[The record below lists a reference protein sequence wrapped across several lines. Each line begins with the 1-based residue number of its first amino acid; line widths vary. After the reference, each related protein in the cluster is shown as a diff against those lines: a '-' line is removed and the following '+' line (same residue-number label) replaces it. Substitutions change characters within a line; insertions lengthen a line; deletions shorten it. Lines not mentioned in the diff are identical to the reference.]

1 LAAFFIGGNMTI
13 NSTQSKRTVGLN
25 IQTIDANQPEPNCA
39 KSAGT
44 GIIIAIEVIVDDG
57 MEVTEDRFSDA
68 SEIDLLRGFWHLVR
82 SHDVFVGYGIA
93 KDLAFLRQRSWEVG
107 LIPSLEIDLHTVYQH
122 ETLDP
127 ASLRAIADDR
137 GCSDAEAL
145 IYLFCP
151 RGRPRR

>member
-1 LAAFFIGGNMTI
+1 LAAFFIGGNM
-13 NSTQSKRTVGLN
+13 SKCTVGLN

-39 KSAGT
+39 RSAGT
-44 GIIIAIEVIVDDG
+44 GIIIAIEVIVDDA
-57 MEVTEDRFSDA
+57 MEVTEDSFSNA
-68 SEIDLLRGFWHLVR
+68 SEIDLLRGFWHVVR

-107 LIPSLEIDLHTVYQH
+107 LIPSLEIDLNTVYQH

-127 ASLRAIADDR
+127 GSLGVIADDR
-137 GCSDAEAL
+137 EYSDAEAL
-145 IYLFCP
+145 VYLFCP

>member
-1 LAAFFIGGNMTI
+1 LITAWRF
-13 NSTQSKRTVGLN
+13 
-25 IQTIDANQPEPNCA
+25 
-39 KSAGT
+39 
-44 GIIIAIEVIVDDG
+44 
-57 MEVTEDRFSDA
+57 TEDSFSNA
-68 SEIDLLRGFWHLVR
+68 AEIDLLRGFWQVVR

-127 ASLRAIADDR
+127 ASLRVIAEDR
-137 GCSDAEAL
+137 EYSDAEAL
-145 IYLFCP
+145 VHLFCP

>member
-1 LAAFFIGGNMTI
+1 LAAFFIGENMTI
-13 NSTQSKRTVGLN
+13 NRTESKRTVVLE

-39 KSAGT
+39 GSAGT
-44 GIIIAIEVIVDDG
+44 GIIIAIGVIVDDG
-57 MEVTEDRFSDA
+57 MEITEDSFSND
-68 SEIDLLRGFWHLVR
+68 SEIELLRRFWHVVR

-127 ASLRAIADDR
+127 ASLRVIADDR
-137 GCSDAEAL
+137 GYSDAEAL
-145 IYLFCP
+145 VYLFCP
-151 RGRPRR
+151 RGRSRR